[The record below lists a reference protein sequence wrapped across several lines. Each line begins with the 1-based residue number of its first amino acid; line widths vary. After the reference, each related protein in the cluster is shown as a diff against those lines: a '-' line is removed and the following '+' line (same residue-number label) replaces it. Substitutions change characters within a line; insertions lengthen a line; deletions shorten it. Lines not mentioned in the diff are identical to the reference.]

1 MLLSNST
8 GRSRSLL
15 RNKSKGKSKGKSKS
29 KSKGRSKGK
38 GKSKGRSKSKS
49 KGKSKSKC
57 KGKSRA
63 MVERFERLWWCW
75 QLGRSFGYGSQKTR
89 AFAQDDEFVWVWTG
103 SRSVAALRM
112 TCFE

>member
-29 KSKGRSKGK
+29 
-38 GKSKGRSKSKS
+38 KSKGRSKSKS

-75 QLGRSFGYGSQKTR
+75 QLGRSLGYGSQKTR